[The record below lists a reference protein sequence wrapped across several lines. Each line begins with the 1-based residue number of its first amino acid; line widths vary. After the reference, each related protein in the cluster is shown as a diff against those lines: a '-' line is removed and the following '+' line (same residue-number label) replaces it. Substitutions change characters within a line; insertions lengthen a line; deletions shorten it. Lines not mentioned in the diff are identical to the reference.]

1 MQIRLKQNQKHM
13 QYWKP
18 SILGHILS
26 KKIYLPVAAKILN
39 VRIIV
44 IFLESFCE
52 CNPFKNQ
59 FSNRDHID
67 TFFYYS
73 GINKVLNNIFHTLR

>member
-26 KKIYLPVAAKILN
+26 KKVYLPVAAKILN
-39 VRIIV
+39 ARIIV
-44 IFLESFCE
+44 IFWS
-52 CNPFKNQ
+52 PFVNVI
-59 FSNRDHID
+59 RLR
-67 TFFYYS
+67 
-73 GINKVLNNIFHTLR
+73 INFQIEII